1 MFVGMESM
9 GSLDLEILVQ
19 KLDLLMFLQFEK
31 RMSMQFLLEEI
42 ILGLS
47 WMKFNFYEKI
57 GKALDNLRL
66 LNLMNLKKIKVL
78 TLAQNQ
84 SNDPLLINTMKSL
97 QRRKAISQYKLSI
110 QTLYFPTDS

>member
-42 ILGLS
+42 IPGLS
-47 WMKFNFYEKI
+47 
-57 GKALDNLRL
+57 
-66 LNLMNLKKIKVL
+66 
-78 TLAQNQ
+78 
-84 SNDPLLINTMKSL
+84 
-97 QRRKAISQYKLSI
+97 
-110 QTLYFPTDS
+110 